1 VIIGDLNEF
10 GFLPNFF
17 WKSNIIV
24 SLVVFAQP
32 QKYGK
37 AMSTIPSK
45 YGFKKIARDIAIE
58 PLFQKFEHVYKVI
71 HGSFRLTARLGV
83 SPRPLAK
90 SKRFPTDCYEI
101 RFFFLRSWRDIGN
114 TSRCS
119 SPNLCN
125 FGGWILMVN
134 ARTTPWFRTATWRQW
149 WPWCTWAAK
158 NLIWSGNVWQ
168 LFSGK
173 RASPTRSNY
182 EIKLIRHVISG

>member
-1 VIIGDLNEF
+1 M
-10 GFLPNFF
+10 
-17 WKSNIIV
+17 

-101 RFFFLRSWRDIGN
+101 RFFF
-114 TSRCS
+114 
-119 SPNLCN
+119 
-125 FGGWILMVN
+125 FEILAGHWKYLQVFLPKFMQFWWLNPDGECQDHSLVQN
-134 ARTTPWFRTATWRQW
+134 CYMTAMMALVHVGCQE
-149 WPWCTWAAK
+149 
-158 NLIWSGNVWQ
+158 SD
-168 LFSGK
+168 
-173 RASPTRSNY
+173 
-182 EIKLIRHVISG
+182 LIRQRLVTFFRQASIPNQI